1 MNIKSFENIYLLGIG
16 GIGMSALA
24 KYFISQNK
32 KVFGY
37 DKVKSNMTIDLE
49 NEGIEISYTDNIDT
63 IPEIFNVKNKSNQL
77 VVYSSAITNNNIFS
91 FFSNNSF
98 KICKRAEAL
107 GLISKHYYTIAVAGT
122 HGKTTTSVMLAHI
135 LKQVSVDCTAFLGG
149 VSKNYNTN
157 FLFSETSK
165 YMVVEADEYDR
176 SFLSLYPDIAIITSL
191 DSDHLD
197 IYGNQNEFISSFQ
210 QFASQVKDDGCLI
223 IEESIVNHFKSPKK
237 GSLFTYSNSTKSDYY
252 FSEIQKVHSHVK
264 FNYYKRANNNVNN
277 TNNKVNLSMPG
288 NHNISNALA
297 AIAASSFLKIDN
309 NKISDS
315 LNTFCGV
322 KRRFDIHY
330 VSENKIYIDDYAH
343 HPKEV
348 LVTIETVKRFFPG
361 RNITVVFQ
369 PHLFSRT
376 QDFAKD
382 FASSLSIA
390 DNLIILDIYPAR
402 EEPIEGV
409 DSNMILNLCLNEDK
423 QRCSKDNLI
432 SVLKSKKIDV
442 LLSLGAG
449 DISDFVGPII
459 KLIKS

>member
-1 MNIKSFENIYLLGIG
+1 MNIKSFEHIYLLGVG

-24 KYFISQNK
+24 RYFVSQNK

-37 DKVKSNMTIDLE
+37 DKVKSDITINLE
-49 NEGIEISYTDNIDT
+49 DEGVQISYIDDVDT
-63 IPEIFNVKNKSNQL
+63 IPEIFNVKNNSNQL
-77 VVYSSAITNNNIFS
+77 VIYSSAITNNKIFS

-135 LKQVSVDCTAFLGG
+135 LKQASVNCTAFLGG
-149 VSKNYNTN
+149 ISKNYNTN
-157 FLFSETSK
+157 FLLSEESK

-197 IYGNQNEFISSFQ
+197 IYKNQNNFISSFQ

-223 IEESIVNHFKSPKK
+223 IEESIVDYFKAPKK

-252 FSEIQKVHSHVK
+252 SSEIQKVNAHVK
-264 FNYYKRANNNVNN
+264 FNYNERTGKVNN
-277 TNNKVNLSMPG
+277 TNNKINLSMLG
-288 NHNISNALA
+288 DHNISNALA

-315 LNTFCGV
+315 LNTFYGI
-322 KRRFDIHY
+322 KRRFDIHHI
-330 VSENKIYIDDYAH
+330 SENKVYIDDYAH
-343 HPKEV
+343 HPKEI
-348 LVTIETVKRFFPG
+348 LVTIDAVKKFFKG

-376 QDFAKD
+376 QDFAAD
-382 FASSLSIA
+382 FASSLSMA
-390 DNLIILDIYPAR
+390 DSLIILDIYPAR
-402 EEPIEGV
+402 EKPIEGV
-409 DSNMILNLCLNEDK
+409 DSKMILDLCVNEDK
-423 QRCSKDNLI
+423 QTCLKDNLI
-432 SVLKSKKIDV
+432 SVLEKKKIDV

-449 DISDFVGPII
+449 DISDLVGPIS
-459 KLIKS
+459 KLIKA

>member
-63 IPEIFNVKNKSNQL
+63 IPEIFNVKNKSSQL

-277 TNNKVNLSMPG
+277 TM
-288 NHNISNALA
+288 NI
-297 AIAASSFLKIDN
+297 
-309 NKISDS
+309 
-315 LNTFCGV
+315 
-322 KRRFDIHY
+322 
-330 VSENKIYIDDYAH
+330 
-343 HPKEV
+343 
-348 LVTIETVKRFFPG
+348 
-361 RNITVVFQ
+361 
-369 PHLFSRT
+369 
-376 QDFAKD
+376 
-382 FASSLSIA
+382 
-390 DNLIILDIYPAR
+390 
-402 EEPIEGV
+402 
-409 DSNMILNLCLNEDK
+409 
-423 QRCSKDNLI
+423 
-432 SVLKSKKIDV
+432 
-442 LLSLGAG
+442 
-449 DISDFVGPII
+449 
-459 KLIKS
+459 